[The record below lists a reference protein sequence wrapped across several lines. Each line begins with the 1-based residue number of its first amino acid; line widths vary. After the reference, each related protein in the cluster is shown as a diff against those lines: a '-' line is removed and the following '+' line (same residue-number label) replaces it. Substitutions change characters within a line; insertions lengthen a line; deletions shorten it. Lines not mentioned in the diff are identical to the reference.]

1 LTIHFL
7 DEIHKQVNKKLKQDG
22 YNGSLSLAQV
32 LEAGT
37 WKGGRE
43 MAEMSRPNTK
53 CPPII
58 IISDGTV
65 F

>member
-1 LTIHFL
+1 VA
-7 DEIHKQVNKKLKQDG
+7 DE
-22 YNGSLSLAQV
+22 QV

-37 WKGGRE
+37 WKAGRIVAKELRADGG
-43 MAEMSRPNTK
+43 
-53 CPPII
+53 PPFA